1 MTLSHATPIH
11 CLSFD
16 VEEHFQVSAFWS
28 EERRQQW
35 DKYESRVER
44 NTMRVADVLA
54 RHDTKATFFV
64 LGWVAERYPGLV
76 KTLMGRGHEIASHG
90 YGHELVT
97 NQSQEQFR
105 DDIRK
110 AKFILEDLTGRPV
123 IGYRA
128 PSFSI
133 TTESQW
139 ALSILVEEGYRYDS
153 SVYDRFQR
161 SENARA
167 TNEIAQIETAAGR
180 IWEIPPST
188 LTVWGVQIPVAGG
201 GYFRLFPYA
210 ASKALLQKLEN
221 QGVTLMM
228 YLHPWEVDPEQPRM
242 DGPWLSQFR
251 HYLNLHKTEK
261 RLTALLEDFQF
272 GSIAEVLGA
281 SWDKEYDTSAIADW
295 TESGD
300 RRDCQIHSDNG
311 SSSSTIGV

>member
-1 MTLSHATPIH
+1 MTLSRARSIH

-35 DKYESRVER
+35 DRYESRVER

-64 LGWVAERYPGLV
+64 LGWVAERYPSLV

-97 NQSQEQFR
+97 TQSQAQFR

-110 AKFILEDLTGRPV
+110 AKSILEDLTGRPV

-133 TTESQW
+133 TSESQW

-161 SENARA
+161 SENA

-210 ASKALLQKLEN
+210 ASKALLRRLEN
-221 QGVTLMM
+221 RGVTLMM

-242 DGPWLSQFR
+242 DGPWVSQFR

-261 RLTALLEDFQF
+261 RLTALLEDFRF

-281 SWDKEYDTSAIADW
+281 SWDKEYDTSAMTDW
-295 TESGD
+295 TQPGG
-300 RRDCQIHSDNG
+300 RRVFRIHSDNG